1 MFSKSRFWLSFS
13 LTCTCFARHY
23 KQGPISLGKTGHHR
37 AITPIRHAVS
47 QYLYVAQPQAV
58 SWSLYEMMM
67 HPDIE
72 AKLLAEAKQ
81 ILVNEEDGPFYKQQ
95 QESSSQFSR
104 LWEDIPKLKYLKA
117 VFMETLRLHPPIPL
131 VSGIYSSL

>member
-1 MFSKSRFWLSFS
+1 
-13 LTCTCFARHY
+13 
-23 KQGPISLGKTGHHR
+23 
-37 AITPIRHAVS
+37 
-47 QYLYVAQPQAV
+47 
-58 SWSLYEMMM
+58 MMM

-81 ILVNEEDGPFYKQQ
+81 ILVDSEDGPFYKQQ
-95 QESSSQFSR
+95 QESSSSQFSR

-131 VSGIYSSL
+131 VSGVKSSG